1 MSNEI
6 SFTQEQG
13 MLLDTATD
21 FCGQHST
28 IALVRSRLQDDQSLP
43 ADIWQAIVEL
53 GWTGIT
59 IPEAHGGLG
68 LGFSE
73 LVPVVEAMGRHLMAT
88 PLVGSALVAHGLKL
102 AGSDA
107 QKQRW
112 LPQIAA
118 GSIATLALLESDGS
132 WVLDA
137 PGALGEINGELL
149 QLSGTKCFVQ
159 DATLASLILVSV
171 VIEGQARLVLLER
184 SMIPTAALHREV
196 VIDDT
201 RRCFQLTLEGITVP
215 VEQILPQTCLVELE
229 QAAMLL
235 LSAEM
240 AGGHASVLNLVVDYL
255 KTRKQFDKLIGSYQA
270 LKHPTVD
277 VLIGLEASRSHLY
290 HAATMIDGDDARE
303 ADIAVRMA
311 KAVASEGF
319 AFAGDRAIQFHGGFG
334 FTFECDAQLY
344 LRRALYCQ
352 YQFGDES
359 YQRTRLAPLLLD
371 NLLEKGLLDEVG

>member
-6 SFTQEQG
+6 TFTQEQG
-13 MLLDTATD
+13 MLLDTAMD
-21 FCGQHST
+21 FCRQHST
-28 IALVRSRLQDDQSLP
+28 IDLIRSRLKDDQSLP
-43 ADIWQAIVEL
+43 TDVWRAIVEL

-88 PLVGSALVAHGLKL
+88 PLAGSALVAHALTL
-102 AGSDA
+102 AGSDKH
-107 QKQRW
+107 KQHW

-118 GSIATLALLESDGS
+118 GTIATLALLEPDGS
-132 WVLDA
+132 WMLDA
-137 PGALGEINGELL
+137 PVATGEIKGNELYL
-149 QLSGTKCFVQ
+149 TGTKCFVQ
-159 DATLASLILVSV
+159 DAHLASLLLVSV
-171 VIEGQARLVLLER
+171 VIEGQARLVLLEKTR
-184 SMIPTAALHREV
+184 VPTAALEREV

-201 RRCFQLTLEGITVP
+201 RRCFQLCLDGITLP
-215 VEQILPQTCLVELE
+215 VEQLLPLTCLAEIE

-235 LSAEM
+235 LCAEM
-240 AGGHASVLNLVVDYL
+240 TGGHASVLNLVVDYL
-255 KTRKQFDKLIGSYQA
+255 KTRKQFDHFIGSYQA

-277 VLIGLEASRSHLY
+277 ILIGLEASRSHLY
-290 HAATMIDGDDARE
+290 HAATMIDGDDKHE
-303 ADIAVRMA
+303 KDMAVRMA

-334 FTFECDAQLY
+334 FTYECDAQLY

-352 YQFGDES
+352 YQFGDER
-359 YQRTRLAPLLLD
+359 YQRTLLAPLLLD
-371 NLLEKGLLDEVG
+371 MAV